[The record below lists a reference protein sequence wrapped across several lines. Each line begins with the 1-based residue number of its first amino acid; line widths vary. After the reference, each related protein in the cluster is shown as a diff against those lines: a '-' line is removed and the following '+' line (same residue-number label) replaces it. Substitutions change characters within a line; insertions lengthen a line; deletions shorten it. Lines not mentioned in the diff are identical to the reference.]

1 MSLDPDLGNWLDDN
15 ASALDAGAGD
25 PATLLKRLADAGL
38 FRIGAPVELGGS
50 SGETSD
56 AVDALARVSE
66 RSLAAGFVF
75 WGHRTYIE
83 YLLQSPNAALR
94 DRHLDGLFDGSL
106 AGATGLSNAMKFL
119 AGLEELQIAATS
131 AEGGFV
137 LDGKMPW
144 VTNLQVGNYLVAAA
158 VQGPDGKPFVASIA
172 HDGAGVERS
181 PDLDLMAMRSTATA
195 AVKLSSVV
203 LPAEDVI
210 SDDAKNW
217 LPAVRP
223 AFLGLQCGM
232 SIGVARRSLA
242 EAAAAAGSGRHVLDP
257 EIDALGDRLAASV
270 TALYDGLDEG
280 VFRTRAAE
288 LFRIRIALCEAATEA
303 VQLELQASG
312 GKCYLVAPGEGFA
325 RRWREAA
332 FLPIITP
339 SIVQLKNAL
348 AGQVQTGRAA

>member
-1 MSLDPDLGNWLDDN
+1 MSLDPALASWLDDN
-15 ASALDAGAGD
+15 ASALDAGTGE

-38 FRIGAPVELGGS
+38 FRIGAPVELDGSGGDI
-50 SGETSD
+50 SD
-56 AVDALARVSE
+56 AVEALAQVAG

-94 DRHLDGLFDGSL
+94 DRHLKRLFDGSL

-119 AGLEELQIAATS
+119 AGLEELQITAAS
-131 AEGGFV
+131 AADGFA

-144 VTNLQVGNYLVAAA
+144 VSNLQIGNYLVAAA
-158 VQGPDGKPFVASIA
+158 VKGPDGTPFVASIA
-172 HDGAGVERS
+172 HNGAGVERS

-195 AVKLSSVV
+195 AIKLAGTP
-203 LPAEDVI
+203 LPAGDVI
-210 SDDAKNW
+210 AADAKGW

-232 SIGVARRSLA
+232 SIGVARSSLA
-242 EAAAAAGSGRHVLDP
+242 EAAAALGSGRHVLQP
-257 EIDALGDRLAASV
+257 EIEALATRLEAS
-270 TALYDGLDEG
+270 TRALYDGLDEG
-280 VFRTRAAE
+280 VFRTRPAD

-348 AGQVQTGRAA
+348 AGQIQAGRAA